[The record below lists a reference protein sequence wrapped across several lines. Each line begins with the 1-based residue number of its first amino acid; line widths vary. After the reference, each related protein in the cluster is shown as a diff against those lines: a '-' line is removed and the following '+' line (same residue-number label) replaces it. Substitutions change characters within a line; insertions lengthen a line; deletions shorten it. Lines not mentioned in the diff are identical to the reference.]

1 MILETINHITVEG
14 LGFKPINFI
23 SNAGAETYVRGSVM
37 VTIDQAGGVQA
48 IVNGSLVPD
57 INLQKLI
64 LFLKRP

>member
-14 LGFKPINFI
+14 LGFKPMNYIR
-23 SNAGAETYVRGSVM
+23 NAGAETYVRGGVM
-37 VTIDQAGGVQA
+37 VTIDQSGGVQA
-48 IVNGSLVPD
+48 IINGSLVPD